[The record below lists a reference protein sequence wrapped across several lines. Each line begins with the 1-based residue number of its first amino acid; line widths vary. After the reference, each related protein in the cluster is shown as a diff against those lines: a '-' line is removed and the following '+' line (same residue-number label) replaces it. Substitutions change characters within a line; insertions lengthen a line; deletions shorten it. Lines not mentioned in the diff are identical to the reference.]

1 MLGETPDQLWWLN
14 KPVCLEWPEEE
25 VDETPNV
32 FRQWLVELVHGM
44 HDALA
49 STCASEPRADRRDR
63 RVRAGIA
70 SGRGRQASMH
80 RRNL

>member
-14 KPVCLEWPEEE
+14 RPVCLEWPEEE
-25 VDETPNV
+25 ADETPIAL
-32 FRQWLVELVHGM
+32 RQWLVELARRI

-49 STCASEPRADRRDR
+49 STRASEPRANRRDR
-63 RVRAGIA
+63 WVSAGIA
-70 SGRGRQASMH
+70 SGRGRKASTH

>member
-14 KPVCLEWPEEE
+14 RPVCLEWPEEE
-25 VDETPNV
+25 ADETPNA

-49 STCASEPRADRRDR
+49 STRASEPHANRRDR
-63 RVRAGIA
+63 RARAGIA
-70 SGRGRQASMH
+70 SDRGRKTSTH